1 VTWGA
6 DGRFAGPTATLSVRR
21 VATHLLPPG
30 GYGYDIASLRPVVGG
45 QAMPAP
51 SIAGRTYPA
60 FSTPAG
66 AGPLLVS
73 GGIVGSAPGTVT
85 DRFVSLAGGPT
96 ARLVVLAAGY
106 ARSTDAQK
114 DAKALAAALQPGVSR
129 NVAWVVL
136 DGKTDQAATAALVR
150 DATGILLTAPDRST
164 VMAALGARPQVLA
177 AIRSA
182 WLGGATLLADDAA
195 GAALGTR
202 FVADPPRTSDIDTE
216 SSEDFLAA
224 GATVTDGLGW
234 LGGVTVQPRLLPDRT
249 WGQLWHLVAADPV
262 SLAVG
267 VDVATALEIADGTT
281 TVRGA
286 SAAVVLDGRFATFGT
301 GANGAIA
308 ARWAVLDSFVD
319 GESLVP

>member
-1 VTWGA
+1 
-6 DGRFAGPTATLSVRR
+6 
-21 VATHLLPPG
+21 
-30 GYGYDIASLRPVVGG
+30 
-45 QAMPAP
+45 
-51 SIAGRTYPA
+51 
-60 FSTPAG
+60 
-66 AGPLLVS
+66 
-73 GGIVGSAPGTVT
+73 
-85 DRFVSLAGGPT
+85 
-96 ARLVVLAAGY
+96 
-106 ARSTDAQK
+106 
-114 DAKALAAALQPGVSR
+114 
-129 NVAWVVL
+129 VL

-249 WGQLWHLVAADPV
+249 WGQLWHLVAADPA

-286 SAAVVLDGRFATFGT
+286 SAAVVLDGRVATFGT